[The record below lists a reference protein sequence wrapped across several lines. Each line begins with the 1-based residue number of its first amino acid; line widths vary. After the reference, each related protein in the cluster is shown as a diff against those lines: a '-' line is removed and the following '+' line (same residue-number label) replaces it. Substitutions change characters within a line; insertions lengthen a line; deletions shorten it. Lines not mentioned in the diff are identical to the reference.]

1 MYYLVTSAKNKDILA
16 TKVITECYDFIV
28 KNKDAK
34 IRELDYSS
42 NTKVI
47 DRRMFIMDFYRLSE
61 DEDKTFQ
68 LAEIM
73 IKGGSNLNSFLV
85 NNGLKANYFLYKQA
99 TKNTL

>member
-1 MYYLVTSAKNKDILA
+1 MYYLVTSRNNKDILV
-16 TKVITECYDFIV
+16 TKVITECYGFIV

-47 DRRMFIMDFYRLSE
+47 DKRLFIMDFHRLAD
-61 DEDKTFQ
+61 DEHKTFI